1 MKSPDVTQR
10 RPQQKQNIIPLSR
23 VDQRKLRQMQSTL
36 GLKRRPFF
44 RWWTHLRQS
53 ERIATIALLVG
64 GTVAVINSTAW
75 AIATSYMAHQ
85 KRKAR
90 QTAITP
96 EEAAAL
102 VEQME
107 ADREGMLAGR

>member
-1 MKSPDVTQR
+1 MKLSDVTQR
-10 RPQQKQNIIPLSR
+10 RQQNKFPLSQ
-23 VDQRKLRQMQSTL
+23 VDRKSLKNMQSVL

-44 RWWTHLRQS
+44 RWWMHLRQS
-53 ERIATIALLVG
+53 ERIVTMALLVG

-75 AIATSYMAHQ
+75 AIAVSYMARQ
-85 KRKAR
+85 KTKGR
-90 QTAITP
+90 QVAITP

-107 ADREGMLAGR
+107 ADREGLLAAR